1 MHTAAGPSSGAAV
14 EVRGVSKQYGA
25 LGVLED
31 LDLSI
36 AAGEIVSILGP
47 SGCGKTTLLRT
58 IGGLEPLSAGSI
70 TIDDTTP
77 EVARRAKRIAV
88 VPQAPALMPWR
99 TVAANA
105 RLLLDVN
112 RRANPSTTPDP
123 AALLTEVGLGEFLDA
138 LPEELSGGM
147 RQRVAL
153 VRALAL
159 GAPLLLLDEP
169 FAALDEITRADMRHL
184 LARLCEQAGATVVLV
199 THSIAEAVFLA
210 DRVVVLSQRPGR
222 ILHVEPVGFDRPRRR
237 ELEDR
242 PEFFAILTRL
252 RHLIA
257 EDAERARRGER

>member
-1 MHTAAGPSSGAAV
+1 MYTAAGSGSGAAV
-14 EVRGVSKQYGA
+14 HVHAATKRYGT
-25 LGVLED
+25 LSVLSD

-47 SGCGKTTLLRT
+47 SGCGKTTLLRM
-58 IGGLEPLSAGSI
+58 IAGLEELDEGSI

-77 EVARRAKRIAV
+77 EATRRAKRIAM

-112 RRANPSTTPDP
+112 RGANPASAPDP
-123 AALLTEVGLGEFLDA
+123 IALLDEVGLGDFLDA
-138 LPEELSGGM
+138 LPEALSGGM

-169 FAALDEITRADMRHL
+169 FAALDELTRADMRHL

-199 THSIAEAVFLA
+199 THSIAEAVYLA

-222 ILHVEPVGFDRPRRR
+222 IVHIEPVGFDRPRRS

-242 PEFFAILTRL
+242 AEFFAILTRL

-257 EDAERARRGER
+257 DDAQRSRAEGR